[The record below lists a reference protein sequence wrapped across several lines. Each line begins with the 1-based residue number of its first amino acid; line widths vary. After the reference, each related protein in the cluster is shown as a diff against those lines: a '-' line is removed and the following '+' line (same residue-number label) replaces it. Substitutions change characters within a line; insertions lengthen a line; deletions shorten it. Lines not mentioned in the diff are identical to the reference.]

1 MNLTYKQ
8 YQKSGKLRL
17 NGYSCRLSYWI
28 FYRWQGTQHV
38 DWLAQREQEI
48 IEARVSETKQIKPG
62 RAGK

>member
-38 DWLAQREQEI
+38 EWLAQREQEI
-48 IEARVSETKQIKPG
+48 IDYWLESE
-62 RAGK
+62 